1 MCATFGT
8 ISTIYLA
15 VYVLCVNLF
24 YVTMK
29 ICEIVDGMVNL
40 MKHSMWQK
48 CIFRK
53 FIPEVISSVAHSLH
67 LLHDVLLWII
77 WGC

>member
-15 VYVLCVNLF
+15 VYVLRVDLLYF
-24 YVTMK
+24 TMK

-40 MKHSMWQK
+40 MKHSMWEK
-48 CIFRK
+48 CISRK
-53 FIPEVISSVAHSLH
+53 FIPEVISSVAHSLD
-67 LLHDVLLWII
+67 LLCDVLLWIM